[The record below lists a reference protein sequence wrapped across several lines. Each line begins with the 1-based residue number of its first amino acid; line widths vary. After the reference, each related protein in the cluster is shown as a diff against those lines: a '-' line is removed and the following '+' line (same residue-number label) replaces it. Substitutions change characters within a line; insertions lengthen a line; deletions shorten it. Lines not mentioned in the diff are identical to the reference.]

1 MTYDLRRLSRKGL
14 IRRQPRSN
22 TYALTAHGI
31 RVAIFYTKVYGSLI
45 RHSLPSI
52 THLPQWSSAKP
63 SASST
68 PTSPPRLIAHA
79 FPEQHDKLD

>member
-45 RHSLPSI
+45 RPFLAVDHPPAAMELRQALRVIDTHVATSI
-52 THLPQWSSAKP
+52 DRARI
-63 SASST
+63 
-68 PTSPPRLIAHA
+68 PRAA
-79 FPEQHDKLD
+79 